1 MGKKETELRL
11 SGLLHVCPS
20 CSFYLLINLSIKF
33 WFRRYFDIKSEAWRF
48 IRNAKRVWIDSQIL
62 MLCVAYSKSFQMC
75 AIMQI
80 SHYFDIIL
88 AKNNEMMAKKPRT
101 KSKNMSILPRI
112 AVSYRIQI
120 GLLFWIIAVFVLNGV
135 SCYGLISIGIQYEI
149 F

>member
-1 MGKKETELRL
+1 
-11 SGLLHVCPS
+11 
-20 CSFYLLINLSIKF
+20 
-33 WFRRYFDIKSEAWRF
+33 
-48 IRNAKRVWIDSQIL
+48 
-62 MLCVAYSKSFQMC
+62 MLYVAYSKSFQMC

-120 GLLFWIIAVFVLNGV
+120 GLLFCIISVFVLNGV
-135 SCYGLISIGIQYEI
+135 SCYDLISIGIQNEI
-149 F
+149 RLSILKCLKYAMKQINFWSSL

>member
-1 MGKKETELRL
+1 
-11 SGLLHVCPS
+11 
-20 CSFYLLINLSIKF
+20 
-33 WFRRYFDIKSEAWRF
+33 
-48 IRNAKRVWIDSQIL
+48 
-62 MLCVAYSKSFQMC
+62 MLCLAYSKSFQIC

-135 SCYGLISIGIQYEI
+135 SCYGLISIGILRILKCINYAKKPINFVSVPVKDKVNE
-149 F
+149 FSGPWKAR

>member
-1 MGKKETELRL
+1 
-11 SGLLHVCPS
+11 
-20 CSFYLLINLSIKF
+20 
-33 WFRRYFDIKSEAWRF
+33 
-48 IRNAKRVWIDSQIL
+48 

-101 KSKNMSILPRI
+101 KSKNVSILPRI

-120 GLLFWIIAVFVLNGV
+120 GLLFCIISVFVLNGV
-135 SCYGLISIGIQYEI
+135 SCYGLISMGISRKVKYSKMFKI
-149 F
+149 C

>member
-1 MGKKETELRL
+1 
-11 SGLLHVCPS
+11 
-20 CSFYLLINLSIKF
+20 
-33 WFRRYFDIKSEAWRF
+33 
-48 IRNAKRVWIDSQIL
+48 
-62 MLCVAYSKSFQMC
+62 MLCLAYSKSFQMC

-135 SCYGLISIGIQYEI
+135 SCYDLVSKGIQYKR
-149 F
+149 

>member
-1 MGKKETELRL
+1 
-11 SGLLHVCPS
+11 
-20 CSFYLLINLSIKF
+20 
-33 WFRRYFDIKSEAWRF
+33 
-48 IRNAKRVWIDSQIL
+48 
-62 MLCVAYSKSFQMC
+62 MLCLAYSKSFQMC

-135 SCYGLISIGIQYEI
+135 SCYGLISIGIQNARLVLRILKCIKYAKKPINFVAVPVKDKVNE
-149 F
+149 FSGP